1 MTTLI
6 QCPNCKKMSVCEF
19 FMTSA
24 MECTIKSCDYTYI
37 DKHISLAG
45 IAQVTKSPG
54 KKNKTRISM
63 EKKEEMKNDKGKI
76 ISLFK
81 DKSTVQQLA
90 DKYKVSYHIMNH
102 FKLKLI
108 KDGDL

>member
-6 QCPNCKKMSVCEF
+6 QCPNCKKMSVREF

-45 IAQVTKSPG
+45 IAQVTKRPR
-54 KKNKTRISM
+54 KEKQKLRISM
-63 EKKEEMKNDKGKI
+63 EKKEGNEK
-76 ISLFK
+76 
-81 DKSTVQQLA
+81 
-90 DKYKVSYHIMNH
+90 
-102 FKLKLI
+102 
-108 KDGDL
+108 